1 MDNSYTFKK
10 IIFGLRKEYIEIEKQ
25 LIELKKY
32 VDVSSKVESFNFH
45 IAGDPCKL
53 FLYLH
58 KKKNLL
64 EKIEM
69 LLGTYLHGT
78 TNYKVTNG
86 IKKKYYYKKREICS
100 INDQDE
106 LNRQIKQIVQ
116 TDFFE
121 NIVANNYV
129 SIPCRENNINTLHI
143 TPNHIGLMNGFNA
156 EYPHLDYYPHKDKLV
171 MKNEEKIITPDDI
184 YKLLNL
190 SLDGIYLN
198 DYHRKILDNYEE
210 KEIDIEDSFNSNKA
224 KLEIIEEPKKLIL
237 RPKKYM

>member
-1 MDNSYTFKK
+1 MENTYTFKY
-10 IIFGLRKEYIEIEKQ
+10 IIFGLRKEYLEIEKQ
-25 LIELKKY
+25 LLELKKY
-32 VDVSSKVESFNFH
+32 VDVSSKVDGFNFY

-58 KKKNLL
+58 KEKNIL
-64 EKIEM
+64 EQFELM
-69 LLGTYLHGT
+69 LGTYLHGK
-78 TNYKVTNG
+78 TNYKVTSG
-86 IKKKYYYKKREICS
+86 IEKKYYYKRREICS
-100 INDQDE
+100 ISNQDE
-106 LNRQIKQIVQ
+106 LNKQIKQIVQ
-116 TDFFE
+116 TDFFK
-121 NIVANNYV
+121 NIVANNYL
-129 SIPCRENNINTLHI
+129 SIPCIENRFNTLHI
-143 TPNHIGLMNGFNA
+143 STGYIGLINGDNG
-156 EYPHLDYYPHKDKLV
+156 EYPHLDYYPRKDKLV

-210 KEIDIEDSFNSNKA
+210 KEIDIEDNFNSNKA